1 MKYDYVKVDPRAIQM
16 LGGDAQDLLND
27 GLDGDLPE
35 SALQSFNETLL
46 SDDMVSAEV
55 DGSRVTV
62 LDKDED
68 ILKQILNELKEIKVI
83 LAGK

>member
-16 LGGDAQDLLND
+16 LGGDAQDLLNE

-35 SALQSFNETLL
+35 SALQGFNETLL

-55 DGSRVTV
+55 DGSKVTV

>member
-16 LGGDAQDLLND
+16 LGGDAQDLLNE

-55 DGSRVTV
+55 DGSKVTV